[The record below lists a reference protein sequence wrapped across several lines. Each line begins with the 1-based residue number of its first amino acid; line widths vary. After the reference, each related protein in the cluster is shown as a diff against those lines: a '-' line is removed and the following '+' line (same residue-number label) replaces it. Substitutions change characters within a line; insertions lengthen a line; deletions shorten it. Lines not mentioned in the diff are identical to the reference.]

1 MLGGPAA
8 RAAGC
13 LTDMFFSGGT
23 FGTCH
28 CCCERRVGG
37 GAMATGR
44 AVSGLGVIFRAK
56 PDPALSQSAAVVTG
70 GNSDDPRHG
79 ESSLN

>member
-28 CCCERRVGG
+28 CCCKRRVGG
-37 GAMATGR
+37 AQWQLAERYQGWG
-44 AVSGLGVIFRAK
+44 
-56 PDPALSQSAAVVTG
+56 
-70 GNSDDPRHG
+70 
-79 ESSLN
+79 